1 MTLNGDPVLYV
12 IVCGAGP
19 AGQVTRLISYARSRG
34 WDPYLIATP
43 AALDFIDVHEL
54 ESQTSHPVRT
64 EYQAPG
70 TAASGRSLPK
80 ADAIIVAPA
89 TYNTV
94 NKWANGISD
103 NFALG
108 ILAEAVGLRIP
119 VVVLPFVNSALA
131 AHPTFQRSVALLRDT
146 GIDVIHGPGRL
157 EPHPP
162 GTGASTFDTFPWHQA
177 LDEADTLRDAHE
189 QSARNRLEAT
199 GPPLLPD
206 MAGFAGHKGLESL
219 PTDVCLRLLESV
231 PVGRVSF
238 SIGGEVVTLPVN
250 HAVDGQEVVF
260 RTNRGSKLSASER
273 QDPIAFEADDYDPE
287 TRTGWSVLIKGRAE
301 VIHEDSQIQRL
312 RQLDLHPWVTA
323 VEHPFWIRI
332 RPTSI
337 TGRHTPPTSSS

>member
-1 MTLNGDPVLYV
+1 MTLNDDPVLYV

-34 WDPYLIATP
+34 WNPYLIATP
-43 AALDFIDVHEL
+43 AALDFIDVPEL
-54 ESQTSHPVRT
+54 ESQTGHPVRT
-64 EYQAPG
+64 EYQTSG

-108 ILAEAVGLRIP
+108 ILAEAVGLHIP

-131 AHPTFQRSVALLRDT
+131 AHPTFRRSVALLRDT

-162 GTGASTFDTFPWHQA
+162 GTGASTFETFPWHQA
-177 LDEADTLRDAHE
+177 LDEADRLRRAHE
-189 QSARNRLEAT
+189 Q
-199 GPPLLPD
+199 PD
-206 MAGFAGHKGLESL
+206 MAGLAEYAGLESL

-250 HAVDGQEVVF
+250 HTVDGQEVVF
-260 RTNRGSKLSASER
+260 RTDRGSKLSASYR
-273 QDPIAFEADDYDPE
+273 QDLVAFEADDYDPE

-301 VIHEDSQIQRL
+301 VIREDSEIQRL
-312 RQLDLHPWVTA
+312 RQLGLHPWVTA

-337 TGRHTPPTSSS
+337 TGRHTPLTTSS

>member
-1 MTLNGDPVLYV
+1 MNDDPVLYV

-34 WDPYLIATP
+34 WNPYLIATP
-43 AALDFIDVHEL
+43 AALDFIDVPEL
-54 ESQTSHPVRT
+54 ESQTGHPVRT
-64 EYQAPG
+64 EYQTSG

-108 ILAEAVGLRIP
+108 ILAEAVGLHIP

-131 AHPTFQRSVALLRDT
+131 AHPTFRRSVALLRDT

-162 GTGASTFDTFPWHQA
+162 GTGAGTFETFPWHQA
-177 LDEADTLRDAHE
+177 LDEADRLRRAHE
-189 QSARNRLEAT
+189 Q
-199 GPPLLPD
+199 PD
-206 MAGFAGHKGLESL
+206 MAGLAEYAGLETL

-260 RTNRGSKLSASER
+260 RTDRGSKLSASYR
-273 QDPIAFEADDYDPE
+273 QDLVAFEADDYDPQ

-301 VIHEDSQIQRL
+301 VIREDSEIQRL

-323 VEHPFWIRI
+323 AEHPFWIRI

-337 TGRHTPPTSSS
+337 TGRHTPLTSSS

>member
-1 MTLNGDPVLYV
+1 MTLNDDPVLYV

-34 WDPYLIATP
+34 WNPYLIATP
-43 AALDFIDVHEL
+43 AALDFIDVPEL
-54 ESQTSHPVRT
+54 ESQTGHPVRT
-64 EYQAPG
+64 EYQTSG

-108 ILAEAVGLRIP
+108 ILAEAVGLHIP

-131 AHPTFQRSVALLRDT
+131 AHPTFRRSVALLRDT

-162 GTGASTFDTFPWHQA
+162 GTGASTFETFPWHQA
-177 LDEADTLRDAHE
+177 LDEADRLRRAHE
-189 QSARNRLEAT
+189 Q
-199 GPPLLPD
+199 PD
-206 MAGFAGHKGLESL
+206 MAGLAEYAGLESL

-260 RTNRGSKLSASER
+260 RTDRGSKLSASYR
-273 QDPIAFEADDYDPE
+273 QDLVAFEADDYDPE

-301 VIHEDSQIQRL
+301 VIREDSEIQRL
-312 RQLDLHPWVTA
+312 RQLGLHPWVTA

-337 TGRHTPPTSSS
+337 TGRHTPLTSSS

>member
-1 MTLNGDPVLYV
+1 MNDDPVLYV

-34 WDPYLIATP
+34 WNPYLIATP
-43 AALDFIDVHEL
+43 AALDFIDVPEL
-54 ESQTSHPVRT
+54 ESQTGHPVRT
-64 EYQAPG
+64 EYQTSG
-70 TAASGRSLPK
+70 TAASGQSLPK

-94 NKWANGISD
+94 NKWAHGISD

-108 ILAEAVGLRIP
+108 ILAEAVGLHIP

-131 AHPTFQRSVALLRDT
+131 AHPTFRRSVALLRDT

-162 GTGASTFDTFPWHQA
+162 GTGAGTFETFPWHQA
-177 LDEADTLRDAHE
+177 LDEADRLRRAHE
-189 QSARNRLEAT
+189 Q
-199 GPPLLPD
+199 PD
-206 MAGFAGHKGLESL
+206 MAGLAEYAGLETL

-260 RTNRGSKLSASER
+260 RTDRGSKLSASYR
-273 QDPIAFEADDYDPE
+273 QDLVAFEADEYDPE

-301 VIHEDSQIQRL
+301 VIREDSEIQRL
-312 RQLDLHPWVTA
+312 RHLGLHPWVTA
-323 VEHPFWIRI
+323 AEHPFWIRI

-337 TGRHTPPTSSS
+337 TGRHTPLTSSS

>member
-1 MTLNGDPVLYV
+1 MTMTDDPVLYV

-34 WDPYLIATP
+34 WDPYLITTP
-43 AALDFIDVHEL
+43 AALDFIDVQEL
-54 ESQTSHPVRT
+54 ESQTGHPVRT
-64 EYQAPG
+64 EYQTPG
-70 TAASGRSLPK
+70 TTVGGRSLPE

-131 AHPTFQRSVALLRDT
+131 AHPTFQRSVALLRDI
-146 GIDVIHGPGRL
+146 GIDVIHGPGHL

-162 GTGASTFDTFPWHQA
+162 GTGASKFDTFPWHLA
-177 LDEADTLRDAHE
+177 FDEANTLRGAHA
-189 QSARNRLEAT
+189 QSAGDRPDAT

-206 MAGFAGHKGLESL
+206 MAGFADHAGLESL
-219 PTDVCLRLLESV
+219 PTDVCLQLLESV

-238 SIGGEVVTLPVN
+238 CTGGDVVTLPVN
-250 HAVDGQEVVF
+250 HVIDGQDIAF
-260 RTNRGSKLSASER
+260 RTDRGSKLSASER
-273 QDPIAFEADDYDPE
+273 QDFVAFEADDYDPK

-301 VIHEDSQIQRL
+301 VVHEDSEIQRL
-312 RQLDLHPWVTA
+312 SQLGLRPWVTA

-332 RPTSI
+332 RPASI
-337 TGRHTPPTSSS
+337 TGRHTPLTTSS

>member
-1 MTLNGDPVLYV
+1 MTLNDDPVLYV

-43 AALDFIDVHEL
+43 AALDFIDVQEL
-54 ESQTSHPVRT
+54 ESQTGHPVRT
-64 EYQAPG
+64 EYQTSG

-108 ILAEAVGLRIP
+108 ILAEAVGLHIP

-131 AHPTFQRSVALLRDT
+131 AHPTFRRSVTLLRDT

-162 GTGASTFDTFPWHQA
+162 GTGASTFETFPWHQA
-177 LDEADTLRDAHE
+177 LDEADTLRHAHG
-189 QSARNRLEAT
+189 QS
-199 GPPLLPD
+199 D
-206 MAGFAGHKGLESL
+206 MAGLAEFAGLESL

-250 HAVDGQEVVF
+250 HAVDGQDVVF
-260 RTNRGSKLSASER
+260 RTDRGSKLSASYR
-273 QDPIAFEADDYDPE
+273 QDLVAFEADDFDPE

-301 VIHEDSQIQRL
+301 VIREDSEIQRL
-312 RQLDLHPWVTA
+312 RQLGLHPWVTA

-337 TGRHTPPTSSS
+337 TGRHTPLTTSS

>member
-1 MTLNGDPVLYV
+1 MTLNDDPALYV

-34 WDPYLIATP
+34 WNPYLIATP
-43 AALDFIDVHEL
+43 AALDFIDVPEL
-54 ESQTSHPVRT
+54 ESQTGHPVRT
-64 EYQAPG
+64 EYQTSG

-108 ILAEAVGLRIP
+108 ILAEAVGLHIP

-131 AHPTFQRSVALLRDT
+131 AHPTFRRSVALLRDT

-162 GTGASTFDTFPWHQA
+162 GTGASTFETFPWHQA
-177 LDEADTLRDAHE
+177 LDEADRLRRAHE
-189 QSARNRLEAT
+189 Q
-199 GPPLLPD
+199 PD
-206 MAGFAGHKGLESL
+206 MAGLAEYAGLESL

-260 RTNRGSKLSASER
+260 RTDRGSKLSASYR
-273 QDPIAFEADDYDPE
+273 QDLVAFEADDYDPE

-301 VIHEDSQIQRL
+301 VIREDSEIQRL
-312 RQLDLHPWVTA
+312 RQLGLHPWITA
-323 VEHPFWIRI
+323 AEHPHWIRI

-337 TGRHTPPTSSS
+337 TGRHTPLTSSS

>member
-1 MTLNGDPVLYV
+1 MTLNDDPVLYV

-43 AALDFIDVHEL
+43 AALDFIDVPEL
-54 ESQTSHPVRT
+54 ESQTGHPVRT
-64 EYQAPG
+64 EYQTSG

-108 ILAEAVGLRIP
+108 LLAEAVGLRIP
-119 VVVLPFVNSALA
+119 VVVLPFVNNALA
-131 AHPTFQRSVALLRDT
+131 VHPAFQRSVELLRDT

-162 GTGASTFDTFPWHQA
+162 GTGASKFDTFPWHQA
-177 LDEADTLRDAHE
+177 LDEADTLRGAHE
-189 QSARNRLEAT
+189 QSAGDRLEAT
-199 GPPLLPD
+199 GPPPLPD
-206 MAGFAGHKGLESL
+206 MAGFADHAGHESL

-238 SIGGEVVTLPVN
+238 YTDGEVITLPVN
-250 HAVDGQEVVF
+250 HVVDGQDVVF
-260 RTNRGSKLSASER
+260 RTDRGSKLSASER
-273 QDPIAFEADDYDPE
+273 QDLVAFEADDYDPK

-301 VIHEDSQIQRL
+301 VVHEDSEIQRL
-312 RQLDLHPWVTA
+312 NQLDLHPWVTA
-323 VEHPFWIRI
+323 VERPFWIRI
-332 RPTSI
+332 RPAAI
-337 TGRHTPPTSSS
+337 TGRHTPLTTPS

>member
-1 MTLNGDPVLYV
+1 MTMNDDPVLYV

-19 AGQVTRLISYARSRG
+19 AGQVTRLIGYARSRG
-34 WDPYLIATP
+34 WDPYLITTP
-43 AALDFIDVHEL
+43 AALDFIDVQEL
-54 ESQTSHPVRT
+54 ESQTGHPVRT
-64 EYQAPG
+64 EYQTPG
-70 TAASGRSLPK
+70 TAVGGRSLPK

-162 GTGASTFDTFPWHQA
+162 GTGASKFDTFPWHQA
-177 LDEADTLRDAHE
+177 LDEANTLRGAHE
-189 QSARNRLEAT
+189 Q
-199 GPPLLPD
+199 
-206 MAGFAGHKGLESL
+206 AGFADHAGLESL
-219 PTDVCLRLLESV
+219 PADVCLQLLESV

-238 SIGGEVVTLPVN
+238 NTGGEVVTLPVN
-250 HAVDGQEVVF
+250 HVIDGQDVAF
-260 RTNRGSKLSASER
+260 RTDRGSKLSASER
-273 QDPIAFEADDYDPE
+273 QDLVAFEADDYDPK

-301 VIHEDSQIQRL
+301 VVHEDSEIQRL
-312 RQLDLHPWVTA
+312 SQLGLRPWVTA

-332 RPTSI
+332 RPVSI
-337 TGRHTPPTSSS
+337 TGRHTPLTTSS

>member
-1 MTLNGDPVLYV
+1 MNDDPVLYV

-19 AGQVTRLISYARSRG
+19 ARQVTRLISYARSRG
-34 WDPYLIATP
+34 WNPYLIATP
-43 AALDFIDVHEL
+43 AALDFIDVPEL
-54 ESQTSHPVRT
+54 ESQTGHPVRT
-64 EYQAPG
+64 EYQTSG
-70 TAASGRSLPK
+70 TAASGQSLPK

-108 ILAEAVGLRIP
+108 ILAEAVGLHIP

-131 AHPTFQRSVALLRDT
+131 AHPTFRRSVALLRDT

-162 GTGASTFDTFPWHQA
+162 GTGAGTFETFPWHQA
-177 LDEADTLRDAHE
+177 LDEADRLRRAHE
-189 QSARNRLEAT
+189 Q
-199 GPPLLPD
+199 PD
-206 MAGFAGHKGLESL
+206 MAGLAEYAGLETL

-238 SIGGEVVTLPVN
+238 SIGSEVVTLPVN

-260 RTNRGSKLSASER
+260 RTDRGSKLSASYR
-273 QDPIAFEADDYDPE
+273 QDLVAFEADDYDPE

-301 VIHEDSQIQRL
+301 VIREDSEIQRL
-312 RQLDLHPWVTA
+312 RHLGLHPWVTA
-323 VEHPFWIRI
+323 AEHPFWIRI

-337 TGRHTPPTSSS
+337 TGRHTPLTSSS

>member
-1 MTLNGDPVLYV
+1 MNDDPVLYV

-34 WDPYLIATP
+34 WNPYLIATP
-43 AALDFIDVHEL
+43 AALDFIDVPEL
-54 ESQTSHPVRT
+54 ESQTGHPVRT
-64 EYQAPG
+64 EYQTSG

-108 ILAEAVGLRIP
+108 ILAEAVGLHIP

-131 AHPTFQRSVALLRDT
+131 AHPTFRRSVALLRDT

-162 GTGASTFDTFPWHQA
+162 GTGASTFETFPWHQA
-177 LDEADTLRDAHE
+177 LDEADRLRRAHE
-189 QSARNRLEAT
+189 Q
-199 GPPLLPD
+199 PD
-206 MAGFAGHKGLESL
+206 MAGLAEYAGLESL

-260 RTNRGSKLSASER
+260 RTDRGSKLSASYR
-273 QDPIAFEADDYDPE
+273 QDLVAFEADDYDPE

-301 VIHEDSQIQRL
+301 VIREDSEIQRL

-323 VEHPFWIRI
+323 AEHPFWIRI

-337 TGRHTPPTSSS
+337 TGRHTPLTSSS

>member
-1 MTLNGDPVLYV
+1 MTLNDDPVLYV

-43 AALDFIDVHEL
+43 AAVDFIDVQEL

-94 NKWANGISD
+94 NKWANGSSD

-131 AHPTFQRSVALLRDT
+131 AHPAFQRSVALLRDA

-162 GTGASTFDTFPWHQA
+162 GTGASTFETFPWHQA
-177 LDEADTLRDAHE
+177 LDEADTVRRAHE
-189 QSARNRLEAT
+189 SAGNRLAAT
-199 GPPLLPD
+199 GTPLVPD
-206 MAGFAGHKGLESL
+206 MAGLTDHAGLESL
-219 PTDVCLRLLESV
+219 PTDVCLLLLASV

-238 SIGGEVVTLPVN
+238 YIGGEVVTLPVN

-260 RTNRGSKLSASER
+260 RTDRGSKLSASER
-273 QDPIAFEADDYDPE
+273 QDLVAFEADDYDPE

-301 VIHEDSQIQRL
+301 VIHEDSDIQRL
-312 RQLDLHPWVTA
+312 SQLGLHPWVTT
-323 VEHPFWIRI
+323 VEHPFWVRI

-337 TGRHTPPTSSS
+337 TGRHTPLTTSS

>member
-1 MTLNGDPVLYV
+1 MNDDPVLYV

-34 WDPYLIATP
+34 WNPYLIATP
-43 AALDFIDVHEL
+43 AALDFIDVPEL
-54 ESQTSHPVRT
+54 ESQTGHPVRT
-64 EYQAPG
+64 EYQTSG

-108 ILAEAVGLRIP
+108 ILAEAVGLHIP

-131 AHPTFQRSVALLRDT
+131 AHPTFRRSVALLRDT

-162 GTGASTFDTFPWHQA
+162 GTGASTFETFPWHQA
-177 LDEADTLRDAHE
+177 LDEADRLRRAHE
-189 QSARNRLEAT
+189 Q
-199 GPPLLPD
+199 PD
-206 MAGFAGHKGLESL
+206 MAGLAEYAGLESL

-260 RTNRGSKLSASER
+260 RTDRGSKLSASYR
-273 QDPIAFEADDYDPE
+273 QDPVAFEADDYDPE

-301 VIHEDSQIQRL
+301 VIREDSEIQRL
-312 RQLDLHPWVTA
+312 RQLDLYPWVTA
-323 VEHPFWIRI
+323 AEHPFWIRI

-337 TGRHTPPTSSS
+337 TGRHTPLTSSS

>member
-1 MTLNGDPVLYV
+1 MNDDPVLYV

-34 WDPYLIATP
+34 WNPYLIATP
-43 AALDFIDVHEL
+43 AGLDFIDVPEL
-54 ESQTSHPVRT
+54 ESQTGHPVRA
-64 EYQAPG
+64 EYQTSG

-108 ILAEAVGLRIP
+108 ILAEAVGLHIP

-131 AHPTFQRSVALLRDT
+131 AHPTFRRSVTLLRDT

-162 GTGASTFDTFPWHQA
+162 GTGASTFETFPWHQA
-177 LDEADTLRDAHE
+177 LDEADTLRHAHG
-189 QSARNRLEAT
+189 Q
-199 GPPLLPD
+199 PD
-206 MAGFAGHKGLESL
+206 MAGLAEFAGLESL

-238 SIGGEVVTLPVN
+238 SMGGEVVTLPVN

-260 RTNRGSKLSASER
+260 RTDRGSKLSASYR
-273 QDPIAFEADDYDPE
+273 QDPVAFEADDYDPE

-301 VIHEDSQIQRL
+301 VIREDSEIQRL
-312 RQLDLHPWVTA
+312 RQLDLYPWVTA
-323 VEHPFWIRI
+323 AEHPFWIRI

-337 TGRHTPPTSSS
+337 TGRHTPLTSSS